1 MEYVVVQRGL
11 SYRNASIQLK
21 SSREE
26 EEWREYKSS
35 IIFISCHRPKFSL
48 RSIFVFF
55 IFIFFKNIFYRNI
68 FSISQFTALYPYR
81 PAGGR
86 QGACRP
92 SAGQQ
97 GLICK
102 LKKIYLRGS
111 PWREPAGPLPPIHW
125 AAGSPILYKRV
136 SLPSPPRLLPTT
148 SREREG
154 ERRGE
159 GGSCNGEAL
168 SDFGS

>member
-21 SSREE
+21 NSREE

-35 IIFISCHRPKFSL
+35 IIFKEVLFFLKESVQRGLSYNRNESTRLKNPREEEWREYKSSITFISCHRPKFSL

-68 FSISQFTALYPYR
+68 FSILQFTVLYPYR

-92 SAGQQ
+92 AGGRQR
-97 GLICK
+97 LICK
-102 LKKIYLRGS
+102 
-111 PWREPAGPLPPIHW
+111 
-125 AAGSPILYKRV
+125 
-136 SLPSPPRLLPTT
+136 
-148 SREREG
+148 
-154 ERRGE
+154 
-159 GGSCNGEAL
+159 
-168 SDFGS
+168 